1 MKPKSYLALDW
12 DDINELEKTAQALVE
27 SDTNDVDWHRGSV
40 ILYVIEWMRQNDI
53 YTRPFKTE
61 TNDRTRNDR

>member
-61 TNDRTRNDR
+61 TNEKEN

>member
-12 DDINELEKTAQALVE
+12 DDINELEKTAKELFDA
-27 SDTNDVDWHRGSV
+27 DTNDVDWLRGSV
-40 ILYVIEWMRQNDI
+40 ILYVIDWMRENNI

>member
-53 YTRPFKTE
+53 YTRPFKT
-61 TNDRTRNDR
+61 

>member
-1 MKPKSYLALDW
+1 MEPKAYLALDW

-61 TNDRTRNDR
+61 TNEKEN

>member
-12 DDINELEKTAQALVE
+12 DDVNELEKSAKELAGM
-27 SDTNDVDWHRGSV
+27 DNDFDWHRGNVMLSV
-40 ILYVIEWMRQNDI
+40 IKWMKENNI

-61 TNDRTRNDR
+61 TNEKKD

>member
-1 MKPKSYLALDW
+1 MKPKAYLALDW
-12 DDINELEKTAQALVE
+12 DDINELEKTAKGLVE

-40 ILYVIEWMRQNDI
+40 ILYVIDWMRENNV

-61 TNDRTRNDR
+61 KNEKEN

>member
-12 DDINELEKTAQALVE
+12 DDINELEKTAKLLVE
-27 SDTNDVDWHRGSV
+27 SDTNDVDWHRGS
-40 ILYVIEWMRQNDI
+40 ITLSIIDWMKENDV

-61 TNDRTRNDR
+61 INK

>member
-12 DDINELEKTAQALVE
+12 DDINELERSAKELV
-27 SDTNDVDWHRGSV
+27 SMDNDFDWHRGNVMLSV
-40 ILYVIEWMRQNDI
+40 IKWMKENNI

-61 TNDRTRNDR
+61 TNEKKD

>member
-12 DDINELEKTAQALVE
+12 DDINELEKSAKELFDA
-27 SDTNDVDWHRGSV
+27 DTNDVDWLRASVTLSV
-40 ILYVIEWMRQNDI
+40 IDWMKENNV

-61 TNDRTRNDR
+61 TNEKEN

>member
-12 DDINELEKTAQALVE
+12 DDINELEKTAKELFDA
-27 SDTNDVDWHRGSV
+27 DTNDVDWLRGSV
-40 ILYVIEWMRQNDI
+40 ILYVIDWMRQNNI

>member
-12 DDINELEKTAQALVE
+12 DDINELEKTAQALVN

-61 TNDRTRNDR
+61 TNEKEN

>member
-12 DDINELEKTAQALVE
+12 DDINELEKTAKELFDA
-27 SDTNDVDWHRGSV
+27 DTNDVDWLRGSV
-40 ILYVIEWMRQNDI
+40 ILYVIDWMKENNI

-61 TNDRTRNDR
+61 TNEKKD

>member
-1 MKPKSYLALDW
+1 MEPKAYLALDW
-12 DDINELEKTAQALVE
+12 DDINELEKTAKILVE

-40 ILYVIEWMRQNDI
+40 TLSVIDWMKENNV

-61 TNDRTRNDR
+61 INNNES